1 MKTILKLLA
10 PALALVTAACSQG
23 GGADDANDP
32 NAFHIL
38 AGSELKDIEPQVKEA
53 AHKAGIPIAFDNA
66 GTLDVI
72 DRINSGEHVDAAWV
86 ANGAYTSLAL
96 THKPAASTKTMYSQV
111 LIGVKPQ
118 IAHMLGWDTRAPT
131 WAEIG
136 KAAAD
141 GRFHYAMTNPAASNS
156 GLSALVSV
164 ATSIAGKGDGLA
176 SVDVHAADIQGFLK
190 GQSLTSGS
198 SGWLADAYAKDNASL
213 DGIINYESVLL
224 ELSHRPGVQLRI
236 IRPADGAVTA
246 DYPLL
251 LLNPARRAD
260 YDKLV
265 AILRSAELQ
274 RATAASGRRPV
285 DASIPPS
292 PELSRDPAI
301 DLPFPAKLDAIDAL
315 LGAYLDKLRRPVRS
329 WFVLD
334 RSGSM
339 EGPRMDGLKT
349 AMGTIIQGDSST
361 LAGRY
366 ARLAERERTTLI
378 TFSENADPAQTYLI
392 DAHQPAGRTDMLRA
406 VSAITAD
413 GSTSLYDA
421 VAEALKQAVAEQ
433 ARDPSRFYSI
443 VLMTDGEV
451 NAGMSAADFARFYA
465 ALPANKK
472 AVKLFPIL
480 FGEGNV
486 GEMERLAAL
495 TGGRTFDARN
505 GNLAGVFREI
515 RGYQ

>member
-1 MKTILKLLA
+1 MRIFFKCLA
-10 PALALVTAACSQG
+10 PALALFAAACSQG
-23 GGADDANDP
+23 GGAGDANDP

-38 AGSELKDIEPQVKEA
+38 AGSELKDIEPTVKDA
-53 AHKAGIPIAFDNA
+53 AHKAGINVVFDNA
-66 GTLDVI
+66 GSLDVI
-72 DRINSGEHVDAAWV
+72 DRINSGEKVDAAWV

-96 THKPAASTKTMYSQV
+96 ARKPAASTKTMYSQV
-111 LIGVKPQ
+111 LLGVKPDV
-118 IAHMLGWDTRAPT
+118 AHRLGWDAHAPT

-141 GRFHYAMTNPAASNS
+141 GRFRYAMTNPAASNS
-156 GLSALVSV
+156 GLSALVSI
-164 ATSIAGKGDGLA
+164 ATSVTGKGDGLD

-190 GQSLTSGS
+190 GQSLTAGS
-198 SGWLADAYAKDNASL
+198 SGWLADAYAKDNAAL

-224 ELSHRPGVQLRI
+224 DLSHRPGVQLRI
-236 IRPADGAVTA
+236 IRPSDGAVTA

-251 LLNPARRAD
+251 LVNPARRTD
-260 YDKLV
+260 YDNLV
-265 AILRSAELQ
+265 AILTGAEMQ
-274 RATAASGRRPV
+274 RAAAASGRRPI

-301 DLPFPAKLDAIDAL
+301 DLPFPAKLDAVDAL

-339 EGPRMDGLKT
+339 EGDRMEGVKS
-349 AMGTIIQGDSST
+349 AMSTLIQGDKTT

-378 TFSENADPAQTYLI
+378 TFSEAVDPPQTFLI
-392 DAHQPAGRTDMLRA
+392 DAHQPAGRAGLLDA

-413 GSTSLYDA
+413 GSTNLYDA
-421 VAEALKQAVAEQ
+421 MAEALRQAVAEQ
-433 ARDPSRFYSI
+433 ARDPGRVYSI

-451 NAGMSAADFARFYA
+451 NAGMNAKDFERFYA

-472 AVKLFPIL
+472 AVKIFPIL

-486 GEMERLAAL
+486 GEMERLATL
-495 TGGRTFDARN
+495 TGGRTFDART
-505 GNLAGVFREI
+505 GALAAVFREI